1 MPRPLPSLVFLLIV
15 VSLACGGDS
24 PAPESS
30 SSAPASS
37 AGAEFTESDLDAFE
51 RGLKKEVDAVKA
63 AQEQAA
69 AADNPQDRG
78 RALQAQFETAT
89 IPLGAEAAG
98 LDRARYE
105 TVRQAV
111 TEVLR
116 TLDFQGKI
124 DGPMSI
130 DLERADEAT
139 KARLARDA
147 YADLP
152 PASADALRSRLDRL
166 VPVWVEY
173 VNLTAVAG

>member
-1 MPRPLPSLVFLLIV
+1 MPRPVLLLLVLIMG
-15 VSLACGGDS
+15 SPACGGD
-24 PAPESS
+24 APDADPS
-30 SSAPASS
+30 SSAS
-37 AGAEFTESDLDAFE
+37 APEAHAEFTEADLDAFE
-51 RGLKKEVDAVKA
+51 RGLKKEIDAVKTA
-63 AQEQAA
+63 REQARTA
-69 AADNPQDRG
+69 ANPQDRG

-89 IPLGAEAAG
+89 IPLGAQASG

-105 TVRQAV
+105 NVRRAV
-111 TEVLR
+111 TDVLR

-124 DGPMSI
+124 NGPLSI

-147 YADLP
+147 YAELP
-152 PASADALRSRLDRL
+152 RASADALRAKLDRL

>member
-1 MPRPLPSLVFLLIV
+1 MPRPVLIFLFLLSV
-15 VSLACGGDS
+15 VFPACGGD
-24 PAPESS
+24 APDAETS
-30 SSAPASS
+30 SSAS
-37 AGAEFTESDLDAFE
+37 APGAHAEFIEADLDAFE
-51 RGLKKEVDAVKA
+51 RGLKKEIDAVKA
-63 AQEQAA
+63 AREQAA
-69 AADNPQDRG
+69 TAENPQDRG

-89 IPLGAEAAG
+89 IPLGAQASG
-98 LDRARYE
+98 LDQARYE
-105 TVRQAV
+105 SVRRAV

-130 DLERADEAT
+130 DMERADEAT

-152 PASADALRSRLDRL
+152 PASADALRAKLDRL
-166 VPVWVEY
+166 VPVWTEY